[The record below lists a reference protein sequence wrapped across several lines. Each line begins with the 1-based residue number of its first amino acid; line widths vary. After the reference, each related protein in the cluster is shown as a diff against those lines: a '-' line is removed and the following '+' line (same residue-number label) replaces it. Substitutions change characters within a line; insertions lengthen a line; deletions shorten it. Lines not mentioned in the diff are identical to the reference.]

1 MTWESKEDY
10 QELKWRIYTILLCTS
25 HHFESGRRER
35 DGSVWGKKK
44 RNKLWDVWESDYK
57 KNLQE
62 SNGKK
67 IKNGGKVEEK
77 KKIIWSQ

>member
-35 DGSVWGKKK
+35 DGNREINCGMYENLVIK
-44 RNKLWDVWESDYK
+44 RICN
-57 KNLQE
+57 NLME
-62 SNGKK
+62 KK
-67 IKNGGKVEEK
+67 IKMGEKSGGIEK
-77 KKIIWSQ
+77 I